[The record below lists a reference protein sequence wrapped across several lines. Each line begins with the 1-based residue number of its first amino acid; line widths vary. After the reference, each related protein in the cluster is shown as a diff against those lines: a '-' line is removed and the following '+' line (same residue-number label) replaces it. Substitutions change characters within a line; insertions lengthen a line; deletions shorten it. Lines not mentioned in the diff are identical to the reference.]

1 MENGVVW
8 YWVQEERGVVCWV
21 LGERGVECWVLG
33 VYGSVPV
40 GSESE

>member
-8 YWVQEERGVVCWV
+8 YWVLEERGVVYWV
-21 LGERGVECWVLG
+21 QGEREVECWVLG

>member
-21 LGERGVECWVLG
+21 LGERGVDCWVLG
-33 VYGSVPV
+33 VYGSVQV